1 MESLPSKTH
10 KSLWFF
16 LQELDSAYMGKME
29 FEVRVEILKQELE
42 FLRCLHDAVSMPLV
56 KNFPL
61 GQEAH
66 ASLEASGNFPFVC
79 RVVL

>member
-1 MESLPSKTH
+1 
-10 KSLWFF
+10 
-16 LQELDSAYMGKME
+16 MGKME

-66 ASLEASGNFPFVC
+66 ASLEASGNFPFVF